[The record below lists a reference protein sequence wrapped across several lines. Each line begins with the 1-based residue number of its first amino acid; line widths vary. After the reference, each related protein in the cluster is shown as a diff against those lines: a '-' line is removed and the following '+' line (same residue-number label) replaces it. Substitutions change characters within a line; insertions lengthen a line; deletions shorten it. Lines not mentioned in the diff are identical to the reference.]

1 VSCGEGADCEFE
13 SGWTAEA
20 LLGDGVEALGDPL
33 FMELQA
39 ERLAAARTPTT
50 VVRRIF
56 RMTIDFP
63 FGRQDRRLWEQPQGG
78 LRRSRRR
85 EMA

>member
-1 VSCGEGADCEFE
+1 M
-13 SGWTAEA
+13 TAAA

-39 ERLAAARTPTT
+39 ERLAAAIAATT

-56 RMTIDFP
+56 RMTMDFP
-63 FGRQDRRLWEQPQGG
+63 FGRQDRRRGG
-78 LRRSRRR
+78 NHTAGHAVPS
-85 EMA
+85 APK